1 MHQFKAVIA
10 IIGINPFVFV
20 PGAILKELFKK
31 AGKDKGKIPVRGTV
45 NNFPYKQTLVKYSG
59 DWRLYINTSMLKQST
74 KRIGETITVT
84 IEYDPADRTIPIH
97 PKLMKALRAN
107 QQAKIIFDNL
117 APSLQ
122 HEIIRYIANLKTEA
136 SIERNVIKA
145 IDFLLGKGRFI
156 GRYMP

>member
-1 MHQFKAVIA
+1 MHLFKAGIE

-20 PGAILKELFKK
+20 PGPILKELFKE
-31 AGKDKGKIPVRGTV
+31 AGKDKGKIPVCGTV
-45 NNFPYKQTLVKYSG
+45 NNLPYQQTLVKYRG
-59 DWRLYINTSMLKQST
+59 DWRLYINTSMLKQSP

-97 PKLMKALRAN
+97 PKLMKALRTN
-107 QQAKIIFDNL
+107 KQAKIIFDKL
-117 APSLQ
+117 APSLR

-136 SIERNVIKA
+136 SIERNIIKA

-156 GRYMP
+156 GRDAP

>member
-1 MHQFKAVIA
+1 MPAT
-10 IIGINPFVFV
+10 
-20 PGAILKELFKK
+20 ILKELFKK
-31 AGKDKGKIPVRGTV
+31 AGKDKGKIPVRGKV
-45 NNFPYKQTLVKYSG
+45 NNVAYKQTLVKYSG
-59 DWRLYINTSMLKQST
+59 DWRLYINISMLKQSP
-74 KRIGETITVT
+74 KRIGETIIVT

-107 QQAKIIFDNL
+107 KQAKIIFDNL

-122 HEIIRYIANLKTEA
+122 HEIIRYIVNLKTEA

-156 GRYMP
+156 GRDMLN